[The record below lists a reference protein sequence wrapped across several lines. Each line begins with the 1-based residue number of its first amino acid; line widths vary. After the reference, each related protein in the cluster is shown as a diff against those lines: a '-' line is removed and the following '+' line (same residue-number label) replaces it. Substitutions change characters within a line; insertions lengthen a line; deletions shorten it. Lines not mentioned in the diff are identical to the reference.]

1 MASLT
6 FATTNEDMAFGQN
19 GIGVFGG
26 FTMKEI
32 IFTHVLIA
40 FTANK
45 KHDQPMS
52 QVIVSLAEYLD
63 RTPANI
69 SNHLPEVAI
78 AMGADSPRRVQDVI
92 LRGWWPEEFARGV
105 TYASANAQ
113 PLLEHQKGTSAM
125 TTVFALMTAF
135 ATLTLI
141 LRIWSREILVMR
153 LMMHDW
159 FMVLGFI
166 LSLTYGIIS
175 LLHASLL
182 QPAVALWDMSW
193 NTYSQ
198 AHMYQTVLS
207 LVYPL
212 PLFFIKT
219 SLLLFYLR
227 LCPSCPSEIRSVFR
241 TSIFV
246 TFFFIL
252 TTCVTNFFVIL
263 LQCDQLAYWEAEATI
278 MCKLDSKMAQ
288 IALGG
293 VSVVTDILLWLMPLP
308 VVWQLDLG
316 KREKVLAVVTFGIA
330 AIACV
335 VSAFRLRAIQMY
347 GYVTDGKL
355 LSVNVSILTVVELNL
370 AIICSSA
377 PAIRAL
383 IIHYAPRLLNVY
395 SQSTRRVRR
404 PSDKDIKQLELSNS
418 SEEEDDGST
427 TYTISVGINVR
438 QGDYPMSPGG
448 GAVTLGGGGL
458 RPGDVEKG
466 SPVGSVRSMRR
477 LA

>member
-6 FATTNEDMAFGQN
+6 FSTTNEDMAFGSN
-19 GIGVFGG
+19 GIGGFGG

-32 IFTHVLIA
+32 VFTHVLLA

-45 KHDQPMS
+45 KHDEKMS
-52 QVIVSLAEYLD
+52 DVIVSVAKYLEQTPVNGSSVAELAE
-63 RTPANI
+63 
-69 SNHLPEVAI
+69 
-78 AMGADSPRRVQDVI
+78 AMGASTARRVQEVMI
-92 LRGWWPEEFARGV
+92 RGWAPEPFAREV

-113 PLLEHQKGTSAM
+113 LILDHEKGTSAM
-125 TTVFALMTAF
+125 PTIFGIMTAF

-153 LMMHDW
+153 LMLHDW
-159 FMVLGFI
+159 FMVIGFI
-166 LSLTYGIIS
+166 LSLAYGIIS
-175 LLHASLL
+175 LLHAHLL
-182 QPAVALWDMSW
+182 LPAVAVWDMSW
-193 NTYSQ
+193 NTYAQ
-198 AHMYQTVLS
+198 AQMYQTILS
-207 LVYPL
+207 LIYPV
-212 PLFFIKT
+212 PLFFIKS

-241 TSIFV
+241 TSIFC

-252 TTCVTNFFVIL
+252 ATCVTNFFVIL
-263 LQCDQLAYWEAEATI
+263 LQCDELAYWEAEAT
-278 MCKLDSKMAQ
+278 MVCKLDSKMAQ
-288 IALGG
+288 MALGG

-316 KREKVLAVVTFGIA
+316 KREKVLAVITFGIA
-330 AIACV
+330 AVACV

-347 GYVTDGKL
+347 GYVTDGKI
-355 LSVNVSILTVVELNL
+355 LSVNVSILTVIELNL

-395 SQSTRRVRR
+395 SQSTRRIRR
-404 PSDKDIKQLELSNS
+404 PTVKDIKQMELSNS
-418 SEEEDDGST
+418 SDEDEDGS
-427 TYTISVGINVR
+427 TYTISVGVSVR
-438 QGDYPMSPGG
+438 HGEYPMSPGG
-448 GAVTLGGGGL
+448 GAVTMGGDGV

-466 SPVGSVRSMRR
+466 SASVRSARR

>member
-19 GIGVFGG
+19 GVGAFGG
-26 FTMKEI
+26 FSMKEI
-32 IFTHVLIA
+32 VYTHILVA

-45 KHDQPMS
+45 KHDQKMS
-52 QVIVSLAEYLD
+52 EVMVSLAEYLD
-63 RTPANI
+63 RNPANI
-69 SNHLPEVAI
+69 SIPDVAK
-78 AMGADSPRRVQDVI
+78 AMGADSTRRVQELVV
-92 LRGWWPEEFARGV
+92 RGWFPEEFARGV

-113 PLLEHQKGTSAM
+113 PLLEHQEGTSAM
-125 TTVFALMTAF
+125 TTVFAIMTAF

-141 LRIWSREILVMR
+141 LRIWSREVLVMR
-153 LMMHDW
+153 LMLHDW
-159 FMVLGFI
+159 FMVVGFL

-182 QPAVALWDMSW
+182 LPAVAVWDMSW
-193 NTYSQ
+193 NTYAQ
-198 AHMYQTVLS
+198 AQMYQTILS
-207 LVYPL
+207 MIYPV
-212 PLFFIKT
+212 PLFFIKI

-227 LCPSCPSEIRSVFR
+227 LCPTCPSEIRSVFR
-241 TSIFV
+241 TSIFC

-252 TTCVTNFFVIL
+252 ATCVTNFFVIL
-263 LQCDQLAYWEAEATI
+263 LQCDQLAYWEAETTTI
-278 MCKLDSKMAQ
+278 CKLDSKMAQ

-308 VVWQLDLG
+308 IVWQLDLG
-316 KREKVLAVVTFGIA
+316 KREKVLAVITFGIA
-330 AIACV
+330 AVACV

-355 LSVNVSILTVVELNL
+355 LSVNVSILTVIELNL
-370 AIICSSA
+370 AIVCSSA

-404 PSDKDIKQLELSNS
+404 PTVKDIKQMELSNS
-418 SEEEDDGST
+418 SDEDDDGS

-438 QGDYPMSPGG
+438 RGDYPMSPGG
-448 GAVTLGGGGL
+448 GAVTMGGDGL
-458 RPGDVEKG
+458 RPNHGDVEKG
-466 SPVGSVRSMRR
+466 SPPASVRSMRR